1 MKIIYNAFFDLYT
14 SILKNGEYVCVSMFC
29 IFYGGL
35 CGVTPWEAHSY
46 KVGEFFLFFFFYVTL
61 YGWCG

>member
-46 KVGEFFLFFFFYVTL
+46 KVGEFFFFF
-61 YGWCG
+61 